1 MEFIPYLVT
10 IVAVLAFFQLQ
21 RKWKSRSQIPKSKLP
36 YPPEAAGGLPIIGH
50 LLSFNTKSSVAR
62 NLAAMA
68 EKYGP
73 IFALRIGMTPA
84 LVVSNWESVKDC
96 FTISD
101 KALSSRPE
109 SVFAETLCF
118 GNASMGFAPYGP
130 YWREMRKI
138 VFLDLLSTRGLE
150 KVRHV
155 RVSEVDNTMKELFS
169 IFSKANNVGGKSSTA
184 SPVKVELRKLFENF
198 SMNLIVKKVSGMRYN
213 ETEVG
218 TNKDAQVRKVFKA
231 FVHYAGQF
239 FVSDLIP
246 IPFLKW
252 LDIGGHIKSMKGF
265 AKELDAVVQ
274 DLWDE
279 HTQRRM
285 KSETIDEKDFMDVLL
300 SKIQSES
307 VFGYSRETA
316 IKATVMTMLVAGF
329 DSTSTHLTWLMSLLL
344 NHPHVMKKAQ
354 EEIDRHVG
362 KDRWVEESDIKSLAY
377 IQAISKETFRLYPP
391 PISVPRQAIEDCTV
405 GGYLIPKNTLL
416 VVNVWKLHRDPRVW
430 SEPDKFLPE
439 RFLNSCN
446 GPRKM
451 HDDGYSLDYAFT
463 PFGSGRRSCP
473 GMLMAT
479 QVIYLIV
486 ARLLQ
491 GFEFT
496 TPSNLPVDMTEG
508 LGTHLSK
515 TTPLEVLIKP
525 RLPNHALYE

>member
-21 RKWKSRSQIPKSKLP
+21 RKWKSRNQIPKSKLP

-73 IFALRIGMTPA
+73 VFALRIGMTPA

-109 SVFAETLCF
+109 SIFAETLCF
-118 GNASMGFAPYGP
+118 GNASFAFAPYGP
-130 YWREMRKI
+130 YWREIRKI

-150 KVRHV
+150 KVRH
-155 RVSEVDNTMKELFS
+155 
-169 IFSKANNVGGKSSTA
+169 
-184 SPVKVELRKLFENF
+184 
-198 SMNLIVKKVSGMRYN
+198 KVSGMRYS

-218 TNKDAQVRKVFKA
+218 TNKDAQFQKVFKA
-231 FVHYAGQF
+231 LVHYAGQF
-239 FVSDLIP
+239 VLSDMIP

-265 AKELDAVVQ
+265 TKELDAVVQ

-285 KSETIDEKDFMDVLL
+285 NSETIDEKGFMDVLL

-316 IKATVMTMLVAGF
+316 IKATVMTLIVGGF
-329 DSTSTHLTWLMSLLL
+329 ETTSTHLTWLMSLLL

-377 IQAISKETFRLYPP
+377 IQAISKETLRLYPP
-391 PISVPRQAIEDCTV
+391 PISVPRRAIEDCTV

-416 VVNVWKLHRDPRVW
+416 FVNVWKLHRDPRVW

-508 LGTHLSK
+508 LGTRLCK

-525 RLPNHALYE
+525 RLPNHALYG